1 MIQADETCKFDP
13 IFTLLIA
20 VKVISLRF
28 INNIIFRATIYYLML
43 SGRILNS
50 GRVATSCGN
59 KWVSSSSRLRS
70 SSHYFSTIVSESVG
84 PLTFYPAPS
93 SDQSSTKKVNK
104 AALLSGWT
112 DGSERHLSNYV
123 KIYHSLG
130 VDVYLMTSQSRD
142 FVVSSRLINSFHQH
156 QNALIDHFKKSRL
169 LEGDELSHLKNGGQH
184 GSHVGKQ
191 ELIIHCFSNGGLLSL
206 YYMSTSFPRFHELKV
221 SHIVLDSCPGGH
233 LLSPMSYV
241 RALTTKITNPAL
253 KALASGIV
261 YLFATLDILAMKIAK
276 GNYKS
281 FVIKI
286 RELLLDTPSLLAAP
300 ALFLYS
306 NGDIIV
312 LPQDI
317 EIFAGIRKRYLL
329 QPKPQLSGSNSSPV
343 VGNSNH
349 LEERVQILHNFGD
362 SAHVLHYRQYPEK
375 YTSLIHEFVHSY
387 PTLNS
392 K

>member
-1 MIQADETCKFDP
+1 
-13 IFTLLIA
+13 
-20 VKVISLRF
+20 
-28 INNIIFRATIYYLML
+28 ML
-43 SGRILNS
+43 GGRILNS
-50 GRVATSCGN
+50 CRVATSCGK

-93 SDQSSTKKVNK
+93 SEQSNTKKVNK
-104 AALLSGWT
+104 VALLNGWT

-130 VDVYLMTSQSRD
+130 VDVYLMTSRSRD
-142 FVVSSRLINSFHQH
+142 FVVSSRFINSFHQH
-156 QNALIDHFKKSRL
+156 QNALIDHFKKNRL
-169 LEGDELSHLKNGGQH
+169 LEGDGLSPLKNRAQH
-184 GSHVGKQ
+184 GSHVQQVGKQ

-253 KALASGIV
+253 KVLASSIV

-276 GNYKS
+276 GHYKS

-286 RELLLDTPSLLAAP
+286 RELLLDTPSLLAAS

-329 QPKPQLSGSNSSPV
+329 QPKPQLSESNSSSV
-343 VGNSNH
+343 DGNSNH
-349 LEERVQILHNFGD
+349 LEERIQILHNFGD

-387 PTLNS
+387 PAVDS